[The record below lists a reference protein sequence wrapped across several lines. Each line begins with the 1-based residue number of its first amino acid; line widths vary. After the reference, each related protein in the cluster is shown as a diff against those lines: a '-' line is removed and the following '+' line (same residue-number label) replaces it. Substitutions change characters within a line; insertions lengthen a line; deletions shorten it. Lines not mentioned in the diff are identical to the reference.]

1 MCVAYVAPGTLSVSL
16 SLLNVII
23 KCFFS
28 VLNSVCVCARSQ
40 RFMSKKK
47 QGRNFCLKSHGDG
60 HRQRFYVWLSVAGV
74 ALMEPAFLHSYGISF
89 TFTAARKT

>member
-1 MCVAYVAPGTLSVSL
+1 M
-16 SLLNVII
+16 
-23 KCFFS
+23 
-28 VLNSVCVCARSQ
+28 CVCALAEVYEQ
-40 RFMSKKK
+40 KKK

-74 ALMEPAFLHSYGISF
+74 ALMEPAFLHSF